1 MFEKG
6 KYRGIYLSEMRDGQT
21 YCNHA
26 VFLTVIAADSN
37 YTAFTNRNGTQF
49 PEADSEKDNVK
60 NKEIEKTHE
69 PDYFYYYKASNYW
82 CDILA
87 AASKNE
93 STGIKEVNLEQAQKL
108 ANQGYVVIACKKK
121 TAFQTGSP
129 HFATIRPNA
138 AVTHYTIDDV
148 SVANVGNVNK
158 VMTVHD
164 AFIETDTVKYY
175 YNSRQ
180 MFQKDMIKWNDIR
193 CGLYK
198 AEET

>member
-1 MFEKG
+1 MWLL
-6 KYRGIYLSEMRDGQT
+6 R
-21 YCNHA
+21 A
-26 VFLTVIAADSN
+26 
-37 YTAFTNRNGTQF
+37 
-49 PEADSEKDNVK
+49 
-60 NKEIEKTHE
+60 
-69 PDYFYYYKASNYW
+69 
-82 CDILA
+82 
-87 AASKNE
+87 
-93 STGIKEVNLEQAQKL
+93 
-108 ANQGYVVIACKKK
+108 KKK